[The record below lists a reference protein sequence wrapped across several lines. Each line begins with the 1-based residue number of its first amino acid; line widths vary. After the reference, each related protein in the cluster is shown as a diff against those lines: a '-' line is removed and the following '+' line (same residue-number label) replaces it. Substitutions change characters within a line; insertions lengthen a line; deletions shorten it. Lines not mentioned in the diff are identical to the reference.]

1 MSCLNRED
9 DMESNFSH
17 LSEGDQIHR
26 MSELI
31 ECSDEE
37 EEEKK
42 VGDVDKIRDRSKQ

>member
-1 MSCLNRED
+1 
-9 DMESNFSH
+9 MESNFSH
-17 LSEGDQIHR
+17 ISEGDPINR

-42 VGDVDKIRDRSKQ
+42 HRDAVRIGERSKQ